1 MTGSNP
7 PVTVRSDGM
16 DDLRQSIGD
25 VYQNPQAKAPEAS
38 TGLQEHLAPGY
49 WAKAFA
55 EQDQRDAETWA
66 ATMRTAIATDPG
78 VAAEADK
85 LSRGLNLP
93 LGDAQQDIGFL
104 RAVSVLHRMR
114 EDRIE
119 STNPVLY
126 KSMGGL
132 EFARKAWNDYEH
144 LSNTERW
151 GQAFRRGLLTSARGK
166 AATRLAM
173 GDTSAAP
180 EFESIERELA
190 ALGPTAGPF
199 SNAVEILGQWGA
211 NLPRA
216 LATGAASAGAAA
228 GTAALFSLPTP
239 IPDEAIAV
247 PAAALWG
254 FKAGFSMQ
262 YAADVVATEGG
273 NAYADMIAAGYD
285 PARARLSAAGVGLV
299 NAVLE
304 IGGMGLATAPL
315 RQAVKGQVMR
325 LAGRELAAG
334 ASSGFLR
341 GFAGAYATAIGS
353 ETATEVMQELVTIA
367 GETMAAR
374 PGDKDLS
381 PEGVAARLWEVASKT
396 AQGMAFL
403 GLPGAVG
410 GGMRARVVADL
421 NKQAQDALKAGGAI
435 ADRSNLQAKDPT
447 AFGEFAGAVLRQGAN
462 NPEAHIDALALRDL
476 LAKVDAA
483 GAATG
488 ELRKSTADV
497 LEGILPGFKE
507 ELESAIESGGDMSF
521 AVADLVSRIRGEA
534 PEFAVALEDSGLL
547 RFDPDAKAEGKTA
560 EGTQEAEKQAATADT
575 GTDEAAKFYEELRA
589 VETEAAQ
596 SLVAAGGQ
604 RVSPTQARATAR
616 VYSAAIEQVAQ
627 AEKISPAEVAKAYGV
642 AFQPVETTGRGEF
655 DPAQMVILMGQASD
669 ATTGLHEVTHWFT
682 EVADRL
688 DRQGSAYGKEQF
700 GRLLTRWNLT
710 REQWDGMDLAA
721 RRPFLE
727 DISYNAEEY
736 FASGQAPS
744 AELKGLFDKLRSFIV
759 NVYRNVRAML
769 VAGYRD
775 ETGQDLKPI
784 SPELRDFFDRM
795 LASEQAIEIERATRE
810 GAARLSDE
818 AAKAIGIGGEELAE
832 IRRLE
837 QDQFDEAKA
846 KLTSESLRGA
856 RFFQAGR
863 RNVEADVKRKLR
875 DSQKRIRAEVEKELA
890 DSPVYQALDF
900 LRNGKI
906 EVENAESGKKE
917 QVSARLDTDAVQAI
931 LGPDF
936 DKLPSGLTRK
946 GGVNPDHFAQQ
957 FGFDTGEAMLRAIM
971 AAPSM
976 EDAATERTASRMA
989 AEEPLAN
996 PAEFKRV
1003 VEEALH
1009 GKTATRLASTILRA
1023 MLKGIGATVTGIE
1036 AQAREAAR
1044 ITLLRTPVGRITVR
1058 AMAAAELRA
1067 AMARDKALKSGKI
1080 EEAIDAQRRYLVQHY
1095 MTREAAKV
1103 EREVERGLRSVSDR
1117 YGKADA
1123 DIISGR
1129 RNLDIVN
1136 AVRVILGKFDL
1147 FNEQRAKRAEAA
1159 LSEMQTHSPSGYQ
1172 QLAVRIYQSTQDA
1185 KPWRTLPLDRFK
1197 TLMAEA
1203 DGAWSEAKRS
1213 EQVRIAGELRAV
1225 GEVQAEME
1233 GQTIDLFGGG
1243 TVTGLTMGK
1252 TDQAPSP
1259 NGFESV
1265 LASLTRLEAWTV
1277 KMDGG
1282 KLNGPWHRNA
1292 YQPLKDATVAMELE
1306 MAQHSVW
1313 IRDHLAKFDDL
1324 AGPGIDLQQF
1334 LGQGRRAVFKTRADL
1349 IGALLQMGTESNFR
1363 NFILGNRLGEQQN
1376 GVLVTRW
1383 ADALQH
1389 AADRG
1394 RLSKRD
1400 FDLVQ
1405 DVWNYIRDNLK
1416 DRLFATTR
1424 EVWGFYPE
1432 AVEAMAFDTP
1442 FGRYPGGY
1450 FPSKVDKSP
1459 GSGSR
1464 ITEQR
1469 AAEAIRDGRQ
1479 EFVNA
1484 NRSVP
1489 RGVTITRQQEAV
1501 QPRITDLN
1509 VLEQHISEVL
1519 QIIHVQPALSDS
1531 TRLFGGR
1538 QNTMAATLS
1547 QVQPFAERNI
1557 IMPARER
1564 LARNSIVA
1572 PSDSLIASI
1581 AGWLK
1586 QSASI
1591 YFLGFNPR
1599 NAAQQFTGLANAVPL
1614 VGFRRLFDTLLEHG
1628 FSPKQAIAKIDAA
1641 SDAMRNRW
1649 SRDQQL
1655 MAQDIQ
1661 RMLNPS
1667 KMRVVREE
1675 ATAAAFFLQRY
1686 AQMATDAAVW
1696 MAAKAKATE
1705 EGKAEADAIKEAD
1718 ATVRLTQGEKTPLDV
1733 PRALSGDAVK
1743 QLLTQFAD
1751 YPNTVLNQNI
1761 AAPVGKRFA
1770 TFAWT
1775 LIVPTMA
1782 SSMLAIAFAFG
1793 NIGKGSRDDEDYAE
1807 RMVKHLLGDQVRGIL
1822 GVIPVGGGLAGS
1834 ALNRLFGLTND
1845 PGGMRNQ
1852 PFAGW
1857 TMVEAIART
1866 LSGEAKPADA
1876 LATVM
1881 AGLGIPARPVVNVV
1895 RYAGKDESADAD
1907 WIDYVR
1913 VLLNGR

>member
-1 MTGSNP
+1 MTDSTLP
-7 PVTVRSDGM
+7 PISLPPAVGGLVRSLSSPVPQRDAGT
-16 DDLRQSIGD
+16 DLYLRSMRNQE
-25 VYQNPQAKAPEAS
+25 KA
-38 TGLQEHLAPGY
+38 
-49 WAKAFA
+49 
-55 EQDQRDAETWA
+55 DAETWA

-85 LSRGLNLP
+85 LSRKLGLP
-93 LGDAQQDIGFL
+93 VGDVQQDIGFL
-104 RAVSVLHRMR
+104 RAVSVLNRMR

-132 EFARKAWNDYEH
+132 EFARTAWNDYER
-144 LSNTERW
+144 LSNMERW
-151 GQAFRRGLLTSARGK
+151 GQSFRRGLLTSARGR

-173 GDTSAAP
+173 GDTSATA
-180 EFESIERELA
+180 EFEAVERELA
-190 ALGPTAGPF
+190 TLGPTAGPF
-199 SNAVEILGQWGA
+199 SEAMQVVGYWGA
-211 NLPRA
+211 NMPRA
-216 LATGAASAGAAA
+216 FATGLASSAAA
-228 GTAALFSLPTP
+228 ATTV
-239 IPDEAIAV
+239 AIAGQVGPQAAV
-247 PAAALWG
+247 PEEVVTVPVAAVWG
-254 FKAGFSMQ
+254 FNAGFWSQ
-262 YAADVVATEGG
+262 YAADAVATEGG

-285 PARARLSAAGVGLV
+285 PTRARIAAGGVGLV
-299 NAVLE
+299 NAILE
-304 IGGMGLATAPL
+304 VGGLGFATAPL
-315 RQAVKGQVMR
+315 RQAVKGQVMK

-341 GFAGAYATAIGS
+341 GFAGAYARAELGEVVP
-353 ETATEVMQELVTIA
+353 ETIQELNTII
-367 GETMAAR
+367 GETLAAR

-403 GLPGAVG
+403 GLPGAYLG
-410 GGMRARVVADL
+410 GKHARALADL

-447 AFGEFAGAVLRQGAN
+447 AFGEFASAVLRQGAN

-547 RFDPDAKAEGKTA
+547 RMDPEAVAEGKTA
-560 EGTQEAEKQAATADT
+560 EGTAEPEKQAAKADT
-575 GTDEAAKFYEELRA
+575 GTDEAAKVYAELRA
-589 VETEAAQ
+589 VETEAAA
-596 SLVAAGGQ
+596 SILAAGGQ
-604 RVSPTQARATAR
+604 RVSATQARSAAK
-616 VYSAAIEQVAQ
+616 VYSAMIEQVAE
-627 AEKISPAEVAKAYGV
+627 AEGISPAEAAKAYGV
-642 AFQPVETTGRGEF
+642 AEFQQVETSGRGEF
-655 DPAQMVILMGQASD
+655 DPASRVIRMGQSSD
-669 ATTGLHEVTHWFT
+669 ATTALHELTHWFT
-682 EVADRL
+682 DVSFRL
-688 DRQGSAYGKEQF
+688 DQKGSAYGKQQF
-700 GRLLTRWNLT
+700 DRLLTRWNLT
-710 REQWDGMDLAA
+710 REQWASMDLAA
-721 RRPFLE
+721 RTPFLE

-736 FASGQAPS
+736 FATGQAPS
-744 AELKGLFDKLRSFIV
+744 KELQGLFDKLRSFIV

-775 ETGQDLKPI
+775 ETNGKVLQPI
-784 SPELRDFFDRM
+784 TPELRDFFDRM

-818 AAKAIGIGGEELAE
+818 AASSLGIGGEDLAE
-832 IRRLE
+832 IRRME
-837 QDQFDEAKA
+837 KDQYDEAKER
-846 KLTSESLRGA
+846 LTREALRGA

-875 DSQKRIRAEVEKELA
+875 ESQKRIRAEVEKELA

-906 EVENAESGKKE
+906 EVENVESGKKE
-917 QVSARLDTDAVQAI
+917 QVSARLDTDVVQAI

-989 AEEPLAN
+989 AEEPLSN

-1009 GKTATRLASTILRA
+1009 GKTATRLVATVLRA
-1023 MLKGIGATVTGIE
+1023 MLKGIGQTVAGLE

-1067 AMARDKALKSGKI
+1067 AMARDKALKSGKMD
-1080 EEAIDAQRRYLVQHY
+1080 EAIDAQRRYLVQHY

-1117 YGKADA
+1117 YGKGDD

-1129 RNLDIVN
+1129 RNLDLVN
-1136 AVRVILGKFDL
+1136 AARVILGRFGL
-1147 FNEQRAKRAEAA
+1147 FPEQRANRAAAA
-1159 LSEMQTHSPSGYQ
+1159 LSEMQEHNPSGHQ
-1172 QLAVRIYQSTQDA
+1172 QLAVRIALATQDA
-1185 KPWRTLPLDRFK
+1185 KPWAKLPLDRFK
-1197 TLMAEA
+1197 AIMAEA
-1203 DGAWSEAKRS
+1203 DGMWSEAHRA
-1213 EQVRIAGELRAV
+1213 EQVRIGGVMRARA
-1225 GEVQAEME
+1225 EVQAELE
-1233 GQTIDLFGGG
+1233 GQIVDLWGGG

-1252 TDQAPSP
+1252 TDEAPSTR
-1259 NGFESV
+1259 GFDSI
-1265 LASLTRLEAWTV
+1265 LASLTRIEAWTI

-1282 KLNGPWHRNA
+1282 KLGGPWHRNV
-1292 YQPLKDATVAMELE
+1292 YQPLKDATVAMDLE
-1306 MAQHSVW
+1306 MAEHSRW

-1324 AGPGIDLQQF
+1324 GGPAIDLQQF
-1334 LGQGRRAVFKTRADL
+1334 LGEGRRAVFQTRAEL

-1363 NFILGNRLGEQQN
+1363 NFILGNKLGEQQN

-1383 ADALQH
+1383 AEALQH
-1389 AADRG
+1389 AASKG
-1394 RLSKRD
+1394 RLTKRD

-1405 DVWNYIRDNLK
+1405 EVWNYIRDNLK
-1416 DRLFATTR
+1416 GRLFATTR

-1432 AVEAMAFDTP
+1432 TVEAMAFDTP

-1450 FPSKVDKSP
+1450 FPSKVDKGP
-1459 GSGSR
+1459 GGST
-1464 ITEQR
+1464 ITQQQ
-1469 AAEAIRDGRQ
+1469 AAEAVRDGRQ
-1479 EFVNA
+1479 DFVQA
-1484 NRSVP
+1484 NRNVP
-1489 RGVTITRQQEAV
+1489 RGVTISRQQNAV

-1538 QNTMAATLS
+1538 QNTMAATLG
-1547 QVQPFAERNI
+1547 QVQPFAMRNI
-1557 IMPARER
+1557 IMPAWER
-1564 LARNSIVA
+1564 LQRNSIVA
-1572 PSDSLIASI
+1572 PSDSVIASI
-1581 AGWLK
+1581 AGWIK

-1599 NAAQQFTGLANAVPL
+1599 NAAQQFTGLANAVPI
-1614 VGFRRLFDTLLEHG
+1614 VGFRRLFDVLVQNG
-1628 FSPKQAIAKIDAA
+1628 FSPRQAIAKIEAA

-1793 NIGKGSRDDEDYAE
+1793 NIGKGARDDEDYAE
-1807 RMVKHLLGDQVRGIL
+1807 RMVKHLLGDQVRGIF
-1822 GVIPVGGGLAGS
+1822 GMIPVGGGIAGS

-1895 RYAGKDESADAD
+1895 RYAGKDESDDAD